1 MTGIAPVETTR
12 MPHPI
17 RFRMPRGWGWWVPG
31 IIVAALVLP
40 PILWMIVKSFTGE
53 DTQSFSLENYITV
66 FTRPDFTQALL
77 NTVIVSVAT
86 AVLSTL
92 LALPAAWAVSRSNM
106 PLRGTVRMLILIT
119 FVTPPFLGAVAWILL
134 AGSNAGLLN
143 QWYSALT
150 GEAGPFSIYNMAG
163 LILVYVLHQYP
174 FCFILISSA
183 LDSVGSDIE
192 LAAQGLGASKLRVAA
207 TVTLPLALPATLGS
221 FVLSLLETASLFGTP
236 AMIAIPSGFHVLT
249 TKISSLF
256 KFPIHIEQATALAVP
271 LVLAALI
278 LVYFQRRVLGRR
290 SFATIAGKAGT
301 RTPTDLGAG
310 RWVMFAYCAVLLTFS
325 TLLPYIALFMAGL
338 SVNWVLPFGGDN
350 FTLIHFA
357 ELFQNDGTRAAIINS
372 LILALVGGLIAVLL
386 PALIAYARAR
396 RLSRVAPLLVLFCLI
411 PVAVPGIAMATG
423 IFAAYAPP
431 PFALY
436 GTLTI
441 LLVAYVAKM
450 LPLGLVS
457 AQSTIGGISPSLEDA
472 SRILGAGRM
481 RQLATVTLP
490 LARGGLIAG
499 WALIFMTIIREL
511 SASALL
517 YTPQSRVLPVRF
529 LDFTSEGNLEAASAL
544 GIFLLV
550 ISFVVVGAVY
560 LFLGKNILGGS
571 SN

>member
-1 MTGIAPVETTR
+1 MTRLAQTVTR
-12 MPHPI
+12 QQPSTG
-17 RFRMPRGWGWWVPG
+17 RLRMPRGWGWWIPG
-31 IIVAALVLP
+31 IIAGALVLP
-40 PILWMIVKSFTGE
+40 PLVWMFVKSLTSAS
-53 DTQSFSLENYITV
+53 TQTFSLENYVIV

-86 AVLSTL
+86 AVFSTL

-106 PLRGTVRMLILIT
+106 PFRGPIRVLILIT

-143 QWYSALT
+143 QWYAALT
-150 GEAGPFSIYNMAG
+150 GQAGPFSIYNMAG
-163 LILVYVLHQYP
+163 LILVCVLHQYP

-183 LDSVGSDIE
+183 LDSVGTDIE
-192 LAAQGLGASKLRVAA
+192 LAAQGLGARKLRVAL

-221 FVLSLLETASLFGTP
+221 FVLALLETASLFGTP
-236 AMIAIPSGFHVLT
+236 AMLALPSGFHVLT

-271 LVLAALI
+271 LVLAALL
-278 LVYFQRRVLGRR
+278 LVYIQRRVLGRR

-301 RTPTDLGAG
+301 RTPTDVGPW
-310 RWVMFAYCAVLLTFS
+310 RWVLLAYCAVLLGFS
-325 TLLPYIALFMAGL
+325 TLLPYAALVMAGL
-338 SVNWVLPFGGDN
+338 SKNWVLPFGGDN
-350 FTLIHFA
+350 FTLVHFG
-357 ELFQNDGTRAAIINS
+357 ELFQNESTRSAIFNS
-372 LILALVGGLIAVLL
+372 LLLAVVGGLVAVLL

-396 RLSRVAPLLVLFCLI
+396 GISRIAPLLVLVCLI

-441 LLVAYVAKM
+441 LLIAYVAKM

-472 SRILGAGRM
+472 SRILGAGRL
-481 RQLATVTLP
+481 RQLATITLP

-544 GIFLLV
+544 GIFLLA

-560 LFLGKNILGGS
+560 LFFGKNILGGS